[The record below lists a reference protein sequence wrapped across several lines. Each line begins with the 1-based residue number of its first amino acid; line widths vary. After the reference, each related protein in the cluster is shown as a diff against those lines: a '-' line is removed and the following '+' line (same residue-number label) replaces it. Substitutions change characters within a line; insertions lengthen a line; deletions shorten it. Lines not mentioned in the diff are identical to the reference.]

1 MNSWLCVA
9 EALKKHWRSPIYSFF
24 KIDSVAIQYDDG
36 RMFHFFPC
44 VALKCK
50 AVASGVWRFQD
61 SKDKS
66 STANLKHLAIRCFG
80 EEAVKSIITGR
91 AQVTQSRS
99 TVSSPFLL
107 TKVNSPPDTLIEHI
121 PMLNSSKSF
130 TV

>member
-9 EALKKHWRSPIYSFF
+9 KALKKYWHSPIYSFF

-36 RMFHFFPC
+36 RTFHFFLC
-44 VALKCK
+44 AALKCK
-50 AVASGVWRFQD
+50 AVASGVRRFQD

-66 STANLKHLAIRCFG
+66 STANLKHHAIQCFG

-99 TVSSPFLL
+99 IFSLFA
-107 TKVNSPPDTLIEHI
+107 HQGQQ
-121 PMLNSSKSF
+121 
-130 TV
+130 

>member
-1 MNSWLCVA
+1 MNSWLCIA
-9 EALKKHWRSPIYSFF
+9 EALKKYWCSPIYSFF

-50 AVASGVWRFQD
+50 AVAGGVRRFQD

-66 STANLKHLAIRCFG
+66 STANLKHHVIRCFS
-80 EEAVKSIITGR
+80 EEAVKSIITGG

-99 TVSSPFLL
+99 IFSLFAHLVQQPVLHSNQT
-107 TKVNSPPDTLIEHI
+107 
-121 PMLNSSKSF
+121 
-130 TV
+130 